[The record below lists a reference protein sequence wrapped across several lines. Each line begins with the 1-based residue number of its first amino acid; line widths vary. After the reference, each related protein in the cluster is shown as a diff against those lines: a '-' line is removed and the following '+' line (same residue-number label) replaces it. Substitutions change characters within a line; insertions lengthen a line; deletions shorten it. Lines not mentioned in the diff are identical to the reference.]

1 MKNTTSEIESLSD
14 SDTTVSLSQDALIHN
29 FHEFK
34 KLSPDV
40 APVLK
45 SNAYGHGLIDIAKL
59 LSKEKIPFLIVD
71 SHEEA
76 TMIREAKILTPILII
91 GYTRPEIINKLKLK
105 NVSFAITSFEML
117 HDWHEKIN
125 EQIDIHLKIDT
136 GMYRQGIA
144 TSQITK
150 SIELLKKS
158 PLLILDGIY
167 SHFSDA
173 DNIDSTYTTTQI
185 ENWNSSVDVFKAN
198 FTYIR
203 YFHISNSAGHG
214 YNEKIKANLTRPGM
228 GLYGFTGNGKVDT
241 LVHLR
246 PVLELTTI
254 ISGLK
259 DIAPKSRVGY
269 SGTFIS
275 DLGKRIA
282 TIPIG
287 YDTGLDRRLS
297 NKGVVKIGNKFAK
310 IIGLVG
316 MNVTIIDV
324 TGIDNIK
331 LNTSVTVISR
341 DSGDQNS
348 IMNIAKD
355 CDTIPDDIATGINPF
370 LKRVIAD

>member
-1 MKNTTSEIESLSD
+1 
-14 SDTTVSLSQDALIHN
+14 
-29 FHEFK
+29 
-34 KLSPDV
+34 
-40 APVLK
+40 
-45 SNAYGHGLIDIAKL
+45 
-59 LSKEKIPFLIVD
+59 
-71 SHEEA
+71 
-76 TMIREAKILTPILII
+76 
-91 GYTRPEIINKLKLK
+91 
-105 NVSFAITSFEML
+105 
-117 HDWHEKIN
+117 
-125 EQIDIHLKIDT
+125 
-136 GMYRQGIA
+136 MYRQGIA